1 MRIKISLKSVIVI
14 LVIIIIIL
22 GVFIFIG
29 VKSQKGKVKEE
40 NKNEKNSNLIAS
52 EKDFY
57 EDEYEDENKVSYYE
71 LDSEFLGSYYD
82 FNDNVDMK
90 KYINDTELLS
100 LGIRYEADNDF
111 MNTQMKIHNSWIPNK
126 SFRLEEI
133 EEIKQKYLEEIF
145 TTNGSVTKEDF
156 YNDIN
161 NYDTLERY
169 KAKYEILVNNE
180 VRLGVN
186 EKYIYT
192 IIDSWPEDIYK
203 NTESFW
209 NYVNN
214 LMEPLS
220 LHLGSIDKVKII
232 SKEDDEEDIEFE
244 ITETSVLEELKQSFT
259 FTYADFKQAAIF
271 STTKDEPMNLEKMK
285 KYETTEIYID
295 DNIHLDLYGDYVL
308 GAKMTIYND
317 KGNIET
323 ESLIIINQD
332 FRDYIDDLI
341 YKERNF

>member
-1 MRIKISLKSVIVI
+1 MRIKISLKAVIVI

-29 VKSQKGKVKEE
+29 VKSQKSNASNVKEE
-40 NKNEKNSNLIAS
+40 NKNEKNSNPIS
-52 EKDFY
+52 REEDDY
-57 EDEYEDENKVSYYE
+57 ENEDEEVDYEKFEDECLNSYYE
-71 LDSEFLGSYYD
+71 
-82 FNDNVDMK
+82 FNDSFDMK
-90 KYINDTELLS
+90 KYIKDTELLS

-111 MNTQMKIHNSWIPNK
+111 MNTQMEIHNSWIPNK